1 MKEMKAVT
9 DFDSITCR
17 LAIQVCVG
25 HFPDGRERH
34 RTFSIKHIDP
44 DVDIALVTSF
54 VRVVIAPLLAYPITG
69 ARLVTKKIRVLF
81 DYGRDR
87 KESKARKESKESGK
101 IVSASTEASSLDEPA
116 QPDPPVQ
123 PEPDESVKPAAV
135 QKVQR
140 SSLPLFLFRVRRY
153 AARSLASFNSRH
165 GVSSP
170 LRSARFEFPPNGCR
184 LTGVP

>member
-9 DFDSITCR
+9 DFDSIACR

-44 DVDIALVTSF
+44 DVDIALITSF

-81 DYGRDR
+81 DYRRDR
-87 KESKARKESKESGK
+87 KENKEIGK
-101 IVSASTEASSLDEPA
+101 IVSASAKASAANEPA
-116 QPDPPVQ
+116 QPEPLVQ
-123 PEPDESVKPAAV
+123 LSDTEPDKSAKPAGLV
-135 QKVQR
+135 QKVQK
-140 SSLPLFLFRVRRY
+140 SSLRLFPFRVRRY
-153 AARSLASFNSRH
+153 VAL
-165 GVSSP
+165 
-170 LRSARFEFPPNGCR
+170 FEFSPNECR